1 MITNP
6 SKAAS
11 MMFGFLGR
19 EQKPKPKPV
28 PLPEPPI
35 QMPVWNLKK
44 QTTAAMT
51 GIIFRASKKEKEV
64 APTKSHTWS
73 WTQQRSRQLDGT
85 PWKGIELDKNDKNL

>member
-35 QMPVWNLKK
+35 QMPSLESQEADDSSDDGNN
-44 QTTAAMT
+44 
-51 GIIFRASKKEKEV
+51 IFEQVRKRRKLHPPS
-64 APTKSHTWS
+64 PT
-73 WTQQRSRQLDGT
+73 LD
-85 PWKGIELDKNDKNL
+85 PEPNKDLVNWMELLDKE

>member
-28 PLPEPPI
+28 HVHTVHVPLPEPPI
-35 QMPVWNLKK
+35 QMPSLESQEADDSSDDGNN
-44 QTTAAMT
+44 
-51 GIIFRASKKEKEV
+51 ISSK
-64 APTKSHTWS
+64 
-73 WTQQRSRQLDGT
+73 
-85 PWKGIELDKNDKNL
+85 